1 MPRSDLHGQHL
12 GMKRHVEKIKCKER
26 STLKCQRK
34 QEKEAHFNHKTGFAI
49 TEIKKADTGMSPA
62 K

>member
-12 GMKRHVEKIKCKER
+12 GMKRYVEKIKCKER
-26 STLKCQRK
+26 STLKRK
-34 QEKEAHFNHKTGFAI
+34 QEKNAHFNHKLGGFAI
-49 TEIKKADTGMSPA
+49 TELKKADIGISPV

>member
-1 MPRSDLHGQHL
+1 MLRRSNARKGLQ
-12 GMKRHVEKIKCKER
+12 
-26 STLKCQRK
+26 LKCQRK
-34 QEKEAHFNHKTGFAI
+34 QEKEAHFNHKTGFTI